1 MQNPFFLCFLFPC
14 GTSSLER
21 RQAARVHAG
30 TSSIPSAAPS
40 PQPCVCSQPRLH
52 LLVPVPVLPNH
63 EITRLPLNTLLQMR
77 TPEKMQ

>member
-40 PQPCVCSQPRLH
+40 PQPPALRLF
-52 LLVPVPVLPNH
+52 PAQAASPGAGACFA
-63 EITRLPLNTLLQMR
+63 
-77 TPEKMQ
+77 